1 MGKLISADELV
12 SAIQEMWRN
21 TPGLENGDYYVG
33 KRIALDEV
41 MGIITR
47 MKTSPAAPSE
57 QVWISVNDRIPEEG
71 TAESGKEYLVASTKW
86 GYVDLV
92 GYNAKTG
99 MWVSEGYVNGEL
111 SEEVTHWMVAPGLPA
126 TDL

>member
-21 TPGLENGDYYVG
+21 THPLECGDYYIG
-33 KRIALDEV
+33 KRIAIDEV
-41 MGIITR
+41 MEIITR
-47 MKTSPAAPSE
+47 MKESPAALTE
-57 QVWISVNDRIPEEG
+57 QEWISVEDRMPEEG

-92 GYNAKTG
+92 GYNAKTKQ
-99 MWVSEGYVNGEL
+99 WVSEDYLDGEL
-111 SEEVTHWMVAPGLPA
+111 NDEVTHWMVAPGLPA